1 MHAVLTTNLL
11 ATNAALPQ
19 AANAILL
26 PIVVTVVLATAVLAG
41 IALYVRRQRLAG
53 HLNGVNASASAVSA
67 TGVLLSA
74 LLISV
79 ALGNA
84 SIASA
89 TPAPTAPA
97 SNSTVVVLPIPTDLD
112 GIQLPTK

>member
-1 MHAVLTTNLL
+1 VHAVL
-11 ATNAALPQ
+11 AALPQ
-19 AANAILL
+19 AANALIL
-26 PIVVTVVLATAVLAG
+26 PIIVTVVIAAAVLLG

-53 HLNGVNASASAVSA
+53 HLTGVTASASAVSA
-67 TGVLLSA
+67 GGVLLSA

-84 SIASA
+84 SVASA
-89 TPAPTAPA
+89 APVPPTPTN
-97 SNSTVVVLPIPTDLD
+97 SSTVVVLPVPTDLG

>member
-1 MHAVLTTNLL
+1 MHAVL
-11 ATNAALPQ
+11 AALPQ
-19 AANAILL
+19 GTNAIIL
-26 PIVVTVVLATAVLAG
+26 PIVVTIVIATAVLAG

-53 HLNGVNASASAVSA
+53 HLTGLNASASAVSA

-74 LLISV
+74 LHVSI

-84 SIASA
+84 SIATA
-89 TPAPTAPA
+89 APAPLLPA
-97 SNSTVVVLPIPTDLD
+97 ESGPVVVLPIPTDLD

>member
-1 MHAVLTTNLL
+1 MHAVL
-11 ATNAALPQ
+11 ATNAVSAALPP
-19 AANAILL
+19 AANAVVL
-26 PIVVTVVLATAVLAG
+26 PVVVTVVLATAVLAG
-41 IALYVRRQRLAG
+41 IAFYVRRQRLAG

-74 LLISV
+74 LLISI

-84 SIASA
+84 SVASA
-89 TPAPTAPA
+89 TPAPSAPA
-97 SNSTVVVLPIPTDLD
+97 SDIPAVVLPIPTDLD

>member
-1 MHAVLTTNLL
+1 MLSLAV
-11 ATNAALPQ
+11 AAALPQ
-19 AANAILL
+19 GTNALIL
-26 PIVVTVVLATAVLAG
+26 PIVVTVAVAAAVLLG

-53 HLNGVNASASAVSA
+53 HLTGANASASAVSA

-74 LLISV
+74 LLISI

-84 SIASA
+84 SVASA
-89 TPAPTAPA
+89 APVPTAPA
-97 SNSTVVVLPIPTDLD
+97 GNGTVVVLPVPTDLG

>member
-1 MHAVLTTNLL
+1 MHAVL
-11 ATNAALPQ
+11 AALPQ
-19 AANAILL
+19 GSNAMIL
-26 PIVVTVVLATAVLAG
+26 PIIITVMIAAAVLLG

-53 HLNGVNASASAVSA
+53 QLTGVNGSASAISA

-74 LLISV
+74 LLISI

-84 SIASA
+84 SVAA
-89 TPAPTAPA
+89 AAPAPLVPA
-97 SNSTVVVLPIPTDLD
+97 HSDTVVVLPVPTDLG

>member
-1 MHAVLTTNLL
+1 VL
-11 ATNAALPQ
+11 AALPQ
-19 AANAILL
+19 AAGVIIL
-26 PIVVTVVLATAVLAG
+26 PIIATVVIASAVLLG

-53 HLNGVNASASAVSA
+53 HLTGVTASASAVSA
-67 TGVLLSA
+67 GGVLLSA

-84 SIASA
+84 SVASA
-89 TPAPTAPA
+89 APVPTTPTQ
-97 SNSTVVVLPIPTDLD
+97 STTVVVLPVPTDLG

>member
-1 MHAVLTTNLL
+1 MNAVL
-11 ATNAALPQ
+11 AAVPQ
-19 AANAILL
+19 GANAIIL
-26 PIVVTVVLATAVLAG
+26 PIVVTLVLATAVLAG

-53 HLNGVNASASAVSA
+53 HLNGVNTSASAVSA

-89 TPAPTAPA
+89 TPAPSAPA
-97 SNSTVVVLPIPTDLD
+97 SSSTVVVLPIPTDLD
-112 GIQLPTK
+112 GIQLPTE